1 MTDAADID
9 RKPKDATEYVSRWVE
24 AVKAAKADEKNW
36 RDEAM
41 KAVEAFRGEK
51 SSASRDF
58 NLYHSNIEILAP
70 AIFNSVPVPDVR
82 RRFADSDPVGKFA
95 ADIIERSLSFS
106 MDSYDFDQRVKL
118 GVYDMAITG
127 RGVMRVRYEP
137 ETEMDE
143 RLGVEAV
150 TYQTAPCE
158 YVPWDRFTV
167 GPAITWDDVPW
178 IEFDHYLSKDQVEKL
193 AGAEM
198 ASKLPYNYTAHGKD
212 GEKSTSENIPDAFKR
227 VYLMEIW
234 DKRDRKVL
242 FLCPD
247 WRDDVVREEPD
258 PLSLEQFFPVPRPM
272 YAVAPVGKLCPVSPI
287 TIYRGLLEE
296 LNEVTRRISKLV
308 KQLRPRGGYL
318 GTGLDMKPMAEADD
332 GELVPLQGS
341 EMSLAA
347 GAVGIDKAITWFPM
361 EPTVLALRELL
372 AQRDAIKQTIY
383 EVTGIADIMRGA
395 SDAGE
400 TASAQKLKAQ
410 FGSVRVRAMQME
422 VARFVRDLLRLK
434 ANIMAKLFEPA
445 VLMEMT
451 GIKLLPQAQKQQL
464 MQMAQ
469 ANPEQAQQIA
479 QQQPE
484 LVEMVKGPS
493 MEEVF
498 GLLRSDKM
506 RSYRIDI
513 ETDSTIRG
521 DLMRN
526 QEQMA
531 GFLQGTGQYL
541 AAIGPMVKEGAIPK
555 EAAVELYAAFAR
567 QFQLGKS
574 AEDALDNLAKS
585 ASQPQADPAAA
596 EAAKGQA
603 EAQATMQ
610 VEGAKLQ
617 AQQQLEAA
625 KLEMEQMKLQAT
637 AQAKAQE
644 IELKRYEIDLQDQ
657 RERQKADKEIN
668 MRASEAA
675 MNAQLKRETAAMSAK
690 PTTTVSLDAGSSM
703 GVLTDT
709 LSKAL
714 SDQNGRL
721 EQTQM
726 MVADALRMMSAPK
739 RIVRG
744 PDGRAAGVEAA
755 S

>member
-36 RDEAM
+36 RDEAC

-82 RRFADSDPVGKFA
+82 RRFADSDPAGKFA

-198 ASKLPYNYTAHGKD
+198 AAKLPYNYTAHGED
-212 GEKSTSENIPDAFKR
+212 GEKSTAENIPDAFKR

-234 DKRDRKVL
+234 DKRDRKVI
-242 FLCPD
+242 FVCPD
-247 WRDDVVREEPD
+247 WHDEVVREAD
-258 PLSLEQFFPVPRPM
+258 DILKLESFFPVPRPM

-347 GAVGIDKAITWFPM
+347 GAIGIDKAITWFPM

-410 FGSVRVRAMQME
+410 FGSVRVRALQME

-434 ANIMAKLFEPA
+434 ATIMAKLFEPA

-451 GIKLLPQAQKQQL
+451 GVKLLPQAQKQQL

-469 ANPEQAQQIA
+469 ANPEMAEKVA

-531 GFLQGTGQYL
+531 AFLQGTGQYL

-657 RERQKADKEIN
+657 RERDKADKEIN

-726 MVADALRMMSAPK
+726 MVADALKLMSAPK

-744 PDGRAAGVEAA
+744 PDGRAAGVEAI